1 MQTWI
6 QIAVIGQTAATRITS
21 KITGA
26 PKHAALAVRWEP
38 ISNVLVGFSCEFRR
52 LLIVVVSVVVVV
64 VVVVVVAAFSV
75 ILAMCD

>member
-64 VVVVVVAAFSV
+64 VVVVVASFYV